1 MSYESTIHE
10 AQGAILHSLLFAPS
24 AGFAELQ
31 KSTNLTSDHF
41 TFHLKKLV
49 ESGYVEKADDHYR
62 LTFAGKEYANRF
74 DTDKNAVE
82 KQPKLSVLMIVEREH
97 GGKKEYLMQQRLKQP
112 FYGYWGRFGGKVAW
126 GESFEQT
133 AKRELKEESGLDGDF
148 TYKFTYRKR
157 DYKQSDSSLL
167 EDKVFII
174 MYCNNTSGELVV
186 DFEGG
191 HNEWVTTDDLAK
203 KDKVFEGAIL
213 LGELVEQGIPYYA
226 KEYFHP
232 DSDY

>member
-10 AQGAILHSLLFAPS
+10 AQGAILHALLFTPH

-31 KSTNLTSDHF
+31 KNTSLTSDHF

-49 ESGYVEKADDHYR
+49 DSGYVEKTGDHYT
-62 LTFAGKEYANRF
+62 LTHAGKEYANRL
-74 DTDKNAVE
+74 DTDKNIIE
-82 KQPKLSVLMIVEREH
+82 KQPKLSVLMIIEREH
-97 GGKKEYLMQQRLKQP
+97 NGKKELLMQQRLKQP

-126 GESFEQT
+126 GESFEMT

-148 TYKFTYRKR
+148 EYKFTYRKR
-157 DYKQSDSSLL
+157 DYKQSDNTLL

-174 MYCNNTSGELVV
+174 MQCNNPTGELVA

-191 HNEWVTTDDLAK
+191 HNEWLTTEALSQK
-203 KDKVFEGAIL
+203 GKVFEGAVL
-213 LGELVEQGIPYYA
+213 LGEIAKTGVPYYA
-226 KEYFHP
+226 KDYFHA
-232 DSDY
+232 DTEY